1 MTAPRKRFGQNFLV
15 DESIISRIARAVAPA
30 AGDQLVEIGPGRGA
44 ITRALADSGAALQV
58 IEIDRDLAFELKLAF
73 PGIRLINEDVMKV
86 DFAELAGEAPIR
98 VVGNLPY
105 NISTQLLFKLFSYS
119 SLIQDMHFML
129 QLEVVDRMIAEPS
142 TRAYGRLSIMTQL
155 LCEAEKLF
163 EVPPEC
169 FQPRPK
175 VQSAIIRLAPRTQ
188 KLAFDR
194 ACLETLLIKAFSAR
208 RKTVRNALK
217 NLLPANELTAL
228 GIDPG
233 LRPENLTLDDYAAC
247 SLRLKE
253 LAQ

>member
-1 MTAPRKRFGQNFLV
+1 MNAPRKRFGQNFLV
-15 DESIISRIARAVAPA
+15 DESIINRIARAVAPA

-58 IEIDRDLAFELKLAF
+58 VEIDRDLAFELKLAF

-155 LCEAEKLF
+155 LCEAENCSRSHQSVSSRGPKFKARLF
-163 EVPPEC
+163 VWHPEH
-169 FQPRPK
+169 K
-175 VQSAIIRLAPRTQ
+175 SWLSTG
-188 KLAFDR
+188 
-194 ACLETLLIKAFSAR
+194 
-208 RKTVRNALK
+208 
-217 NLLPANELTAL
+217 PAW
-228 GIDPG
+228 
-233 LRPENLTLDDYAAC
+233 RH
-247 SLRLKE
+247 S
-253 LAQ
+253 